1 MYNRRLNEKG
11 EEMLELTKDNFEKEV
26 LRSSKPVI
34 VDFWATWCMPC
45 KMIAPIIK
53 EISHESK
60 DKLKVA
66 KLNIDDA
73 MEIATRFGVMNIP
86 TIIFFKDGREFTR
99 LVGVVPKDTITDKIE
114 EMLNEDISYGTK

>member
-1 MYNRRLNEKG
+1 MYNRGLNEKG
-11 EEMLELTKDNFEKEV
+11 DEMLELTKDNFEKEV

-53 EISHESK
+53 EISRESK

-99 LVGVVPKDTITDKIE
+99 LVGVVSKDTITDKTE
-114 EMLNEDISYGTK
+114 EMLA

>member
-1 MYNRRLNEKG
+1 MRLPGRIQRKG
-11 EEMLELTKDNFEKEV
+11 EEMLELTKDNFEKEA
-26 LRSSKPVI
+26 LRSPKPVL

-45 KMIAPIIK
+45 KMIAPVIK
-53 EISHESK
+53 EIDQAFN

-86 TIIFFKDGREFTR
+86 TIILFKDGREFTR
-99 LVGVVPKDTITDKIE
+99 LVGVVSRDTISDKIE
-114 EMLNEDISYGTK
+114 ELIA

>member
-1 MYNRRLNEKG
+1 
-11 EEMLELTKDNFEKEV
+11 MLELTKDNFEKEV

-99 LVGVVPKDTITDKIE
+99 LVGVVSKDTITDKIE